1 MVFGERGQQGREKR
15 KIMRKEEEIRDPQ
28 RTTVEIST
36 ISTELHADLLFA
48 QS

>member
-15 KIMRKEEEIRDPQ
+15 KMRKEEEIRDPQ